1 MYLTIDEVNEF
12 IDEKIGNKYLVH
24 DSIDD
29 ENKEVLINALN
40 FGMEFKNESKTINS
54 GKEGKYKKYFME
66 LKFNS
71 DDNLPLN
78 EILKFHMLTIVVRS
92 VYEKDGKFYPQIFWM
107 RVCMSYKC

>member
-1 MYLTIDEVNEF
+1 MHLTIDEVNEF

-24 DSIDD
+24 DSTND

-40 FGMEFKNESKTINS
+40 FGMEIKSENKTINS

-92 VYEKDGKFYPQIFWM
+92 VYEKDGKFYPQFFQM
-107 RVCMSYKC
+107 RVCMS